1 MSVNSEGPA
10 PHFQHRLH
18 PQPQP
23 RPSWESELPPTG
35 GTTTTKQINKNK
47 SGFYLHTWLRC
58 VAEWKT
64 WGEQEWSPAGRRGHS
79 WETWSHLTPG
89 TWESPAS
96 FLSQKPQRH
105 PAQPLMIWRKVST
118 ISAALMSSRREKK
131 VTCHATMPTGS
142 RQVPQVLG

>member
-35 GTTTTKQINKNK
+35 GTTTAKQINKNK

-64 WGEQEWSPAGRRGHS
+64 WGEQEWSPQRPQLGNMVSPHPRHMG
-79 WETWSHLTPG
+79 EPCLLPLT
-89 TWESPAS
+89 E
-96 FLSQKPQRH
+96 
-105 PAQPLMIWRKVST
+105 
-118 ISAALMSSRREKK
+118 AAEAPCTAIDDLEE
-131 VTCHATMPTGS
+131 G
-142 RQVPQVLG
+142 